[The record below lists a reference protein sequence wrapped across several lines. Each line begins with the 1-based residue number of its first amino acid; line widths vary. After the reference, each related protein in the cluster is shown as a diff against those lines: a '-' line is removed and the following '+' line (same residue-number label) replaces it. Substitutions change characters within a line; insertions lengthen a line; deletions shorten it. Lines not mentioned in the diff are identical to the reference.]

1 MEDGEVPKQT
11 VSTESESQ
19 DKISRR
25 RFLKGLGIAAVRS
38 VLPAGQKG
46 ENQNSPRV
54 EPEGQELLIPPEEQ
68 DKYSVAI
75 LDIFDSKDIRFGRY
89 ESIEERTVE
98 PKSLEELKEI
108 VPESE
113 DKEASILLSALRLRY
128 GDHGRMV
135 REVHEKTD
143 DVLNKNFV
151 EGSRG
156 IDVREK
162 SIGSAVRVDGLEH
175 DELGNPTLVI
185 SVSPEAVSKA
195 VDEVPGK
202 IINLSFE
209 LGRILTKYV
218 LNEDRKVNEMM
229 DIGTVSCRYVRDG
242 VEHKSTNYF
251 VYSKDNPNEKTSI
264 SEEEYKEIQAR
275 NDESE
280 TVLIEN
286 PEERQFAFID
296 AYAVDEETTY
306 DNLKSLVEVAG
317 EHPDKL
323 FVAAGGNPEYIKNQG
338 LVVPDLTSARQRLEQ
353 QGLWPNNLIMVGVW
367 GVESGYQLAFSKG
380 CDIYVPYLG
389 MLDEFTS
396 VQASS
401 YATALVSN
409 LAAETGLTWENK
421 RVAVDMEGT
430 KDRLFEMCDELGSD
444 DNPRRLLNR
453 EKIRFG
459 VG

>member
-25 RFLKGLGIAAVRS
+25 RFLKGLGVAAVRS
-38 VLPAGQKG
+38 VLPAGQKV
-46 ENQNSPRV
+46 ENQHSPRV

-89 ESIEERTVE
+89 ESIEGGAGE
-98 PKSLEELKEI
+98 PKSIEELKEI
-108 VPESE
+108 IPESE
-113 DKEASILLSALRLRY
+113 DKEVSIILSALRLRY
-128 GDHGRMV
+128 GDHGRSV
-135 REVHEKTD
+135 REVHERTD
-143 DVLNKNFV
+143 DVLNENFV
-151 EGSRG
+151 EGTRG

-162 SIGSAVRVDGLEH
+162 SIGSAVRVDNLEH
-175 DELGNPTLVI
+175 DELGNPTLNI
-185 SVSPEAVSKA
+185 YVSPSAVSKA

-209 LGRILTKYV
+209 LGKISTKYT
-218 LNEDRKVNEMM
+218 LKEERMVNERIRL
-229 DIGTVSCRYVRDG
+229 DSSELIVDGNKNIDYYVVDDSSGERK
-242 VEHKSTNYF
+242 EIT
-251 VYSKDNPNEKTSI
+251 
-264 SEEEYKEIQAR
+264 EEEYKKIEAR
-275 NDESE
+275 NDERE
-280 TVLIEN
+280 IVLIEN
-286 PEERQFAFID
+286 PKWRQIAFID

-306 DNLKSLVEVAG
+306 DNLRSLVGVVR
-317 EHPDKL
+317 EHPDRL
-323 FVAAGGNPEYIKNQG
+323 FVAAGGNPEEVRGRGTAK
-338 LVVPDLTSARQRLEQ
+338 PDLTEARSRLEQ
-353 QGLWPNNLIMVGVW
+353 EGLWPRNLLMVGVLY
-367 GVESGYQLAFSKG
+367 ENNGYKSPLSRG
-380 CDIYVPYLG
+380 CDIYVPHLG
-389 MLDEFTS
+389 MLDQFTS
-396 VQASS
+396 VPASS

-444 DNPRRLLNR
+444 DNPLHCLNR